1 MADTDTTSGASS
13 KGADDGSN
21 DARLKRLRWRARR
34 GTRELDALFGG
45 WLDERFAD
53 VDEAQQQ
60 AFDELLDAQDPDLW
74 DWVMGH
80 GRAPRAD
87 WQAII
92 DDIRARHRL

>member
-1 MADTDTTSGASS
+1 MEE
-13 KGADDGSN
+13 
-21 DARLKRLRWRARR
+21 ARIKRLRWRTRR

-45 WLDERFAD
+45 WLDERFATA
-53 VDEAQQQ
+53 DEATRM
-60 AFDELLDAQDPDLW
+60 AFDELLDVQDPDLW

-80 GRAPRAD
+80 AQAPRAD

>member
-1 MADTDTTSGASS
+1 M
-13 KGADDGSN
+13 N
-21 DARLKRLRWRARR
+21 DVRLKRLRWRARR

-45 WLDERFAD
+45 WLEEAYPEA
-53 VDEAQQQ
+53 DEATQQ

-80 GRAPRAD
+80 GRPERAD

-92 DDIRARHRL
+92 DDIRTRHRL

>member
-1 MADTDTTSGASS
+1 MMDEAQ
-13 KGADDGSN
+13 
-21 DARLKRLRWRARR
+21 LKRLRWRARR

-45 WLDERFAD
+45 WLDECFPAAD
-53 VDEAQQQ
+53 AVQRQ
-60 AFDELLDAQDPDLW
+60 AFDELLDVQDPDLW

-80 GRAPRAD
+80 ARPPRTD

>member
-1 MADTDTTSGASS
+1 MGERRRTRRC
-13 KGADDGSN
+13 
-21 DARLKRLRWRARR
+21 ARFYFMNALGRLRWRTRR

-45 WLDERFAD
+45 WLDERFASAN
-53 VDEAQQQ
+53 EAQQQ
-60 AFDELLDAQDPDLW
+60 AFDELLDVQDPDLW

-80 GRAPRAD
+80 SRPERAD